1 MSKEFVAGNKYVY
14 TMTIGKRSVEVTS
27 TYVNQEAFVVENT
40 STVPKTGV
48 FSFQWWGYALVIT
61 GLLCAA
67 AAGILLLRRP
77 KRKKQQR

>member
-1 MSKEFVAGNKYVY
+1 
-14 TMTIGKRSVEVTS
+14 
-27 TYVNQEAFVVENT
+27 
-40 STVPKTGV
+40 V

-67 AAGILLLRRP
+67 AAGILSLRRP

>member
-1 MSKEFVAGNKYVY
+1 M
-14 TMTIGKRSVEVTS
+14 
-27 TYVNQEAFVVENT
+27 VENT

-67 AAGILLLRRP
+67 AAGILSLRRP